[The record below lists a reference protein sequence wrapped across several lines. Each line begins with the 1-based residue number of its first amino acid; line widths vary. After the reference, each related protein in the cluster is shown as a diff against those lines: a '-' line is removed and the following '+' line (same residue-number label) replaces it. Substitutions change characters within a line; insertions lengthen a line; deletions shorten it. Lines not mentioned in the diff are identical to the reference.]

1 LGGVQAQ
8 GHLLV
13 QDQVEA
19 RSVETK
25 TRVFISYSRKDMAFT
40 DRLEAALKARGFEVL
55 IDRQEIYA
63 FEDWWKRIEALI
75 DRADTVIFVLSPEA
89 VKSQVALK
97 EVAYAVSLNKRFA
110 PIVCGRVEDTAV
122 PEALRRL
129 HFIFYD
135 DPERFDASTDRLTEA
150 LQTDIVW
157 IRRHTEFGDTAR
169 RWVEAGRPS
178 GMLLRPPV
186 LDQAEAWLAF
196 RPSEAPAP
204 TAETET
210 FIARSRTAML
220 GAQRL
225 QRFVVVSIFTLLIGI
240 ILGLIGWINQD
251 LIKQQWRWYTVTRPF
266 MLAQVRPYILNTAKE
281 QTLKPKDS
289 FRECRAE
296 QGNDLCPEM
305 VVLPAGSFLMGEVQ
319 TQNSSAN
326 PSGQMLSSTAPP
338 HQVTITK
345 PFAVSRFEL
354 TYNEWDT
361 CVAYG
366 DCAEGIPDSFGRGQ
380 RPVSN
385 VTWDDAQHYSAWLSK
400 MTGKPYRLLTEAE
413 YEYATRAGT
422 QTAYPWGDDIG
433 KGNANCYGCGT
444 QWDGKQTAPVG
455 SFPPNMFGLYDMV
468 GNQWEWV
475 EDCFHPTY
483 DGAPTDGSAWTTA
496 CLIQSRHVIRAG
508 SFLTAPQYLRS
519 AARFGGTT
527 ILRNFGPGFRIA
539 RTLTAP

>member
-19 RSVETK
+19 QSVETK
-25 TRVFISYSRKDMAFT
+25 TRVFISYSRKDMLFA
-40 DRLEAALKARGFEVL
+40 DKLEAALKVRGFDVL

-75 DRADTVIFVLSPEA
+75 GQADTVIFALSPDA
-89 VKSQVALK
+89 VKSEVALK
-97 EVAYAVSLNKRFA
+97 EVAYAASLNKRFA

-129 HFIFYD
+129 NFIFFD
-135 DPERFDASTDRLTEA
+135 DPERFDTSTDRLTKA

-157 IRRHTEFGDTAR
+157 IRRHTEFGDIAR

-186 LDQAEAWLAF
+186 LDQAEAWLAL
-196 RPSEAPAP
+196 RPSGAPAP
-204 TAETET
+204 TAETEA
-210 FIARSRTAML
+210 FIAQSRTAML
-220 GAQRL
+220 GARRL

-240 ILGLIGWINQD
+240 ILGLIAWINQD
-251 LIKQQWRWYTVTRPF
+251 HIEAQWRWYTVTRPF
-266 MLAQVRPYILNTAKE
+266 MLAQIRPYVLNTAKE

-296 QGNDLCPEM
+296 QGDDYCPEM
-305 VVLPAGSFLMGEVQ
+305 VVLPAGSFLMGQVQ
-319 TQNSSAN
+319 TQNSGEN
-326 PSGQMLSSTAPP
+326 PSGQMLSSTVPL
-338 HQVTITK
+338 HRVTIAK
-345 PFAVSRFEL
+345 PFAVSTFEL

-433 KGNANCYGCGT
+433 KGNANCYGCGS

-455 SFPPNMFGLYDMV
+455 SFPPNKFGLYDMV
-468 GNQWEWV
+468 GNQWQWV

-483 DGAPTDGSAWTTA
+483 DGAPTDGSAWTTT

-508 SFLTAPQYLRS
+508 SFLTSPQYLRS

-539 RTLTAP
+539 RTLLAP